1 MEIWILLAG
10 YRLLIDKYIVSAYRQ
25 LYCGYVE
32 YVLTALSTPALLMT
46 LAALLYCL
54 AATGLMIGMHKKTRA
69 LTALALA
76 VGLAAAGIHGYQLI
90 AEMQLI
96 NGINADFFGALSLV
110 SFVVVALLLIS
121 AIRLPV
127 TEILPIAFV
136 GAALMLLI
144 KLLIGPDPTPLA
156 LDHKL
161 LEVHVIASLLAY
173 GVLSIA
179 AINALFISIQHNILH
194 RHLRSGLLEVL
205 PPLATMEKLLFQL
218 ILAGWLLLTISLGSG
233 LVFIDSLFAQHLAHK
248 TVLSIL
254 AWLIFGML
262 LFGRYR
268 YGWRGM
274 RVVRLC
280 LLGMAVLLLAYFGSK
295 AVLEIL
301 LDRRWQTLD
310 S

>member
-1 MEIWILLAG
+1 MNTPTL
-10 YRLLIDKYIVSAYRQ
+10 
-25 LYCGYVE
+25 
-32 YVLTALSTPALLMT
+32 LTALAV
-46 LAALLYCL
+46 LLYCL
-54 AATGLMIGMHKKTRA
+54 AGAGLVTGMHRKLTWLTTAA
-69 LTALALA
+69 L
-76 VGLAAAGIHGYQLI
+76 VIGLIAAGIHGYHLI

-110 SFVVVALLLIS
+110 AFVVVALLLLS

-127 TEILPIAFV
+127 LEILPIAFI
-136 GAALMLLI
+136 GTALVLLI
-144 KLLIGPDPTPLA
+144 KLLIGPAPTPLA
-156 LDHKL
+156 LDNKL

-179 AINALFISIQHNILH
+179 AINAMFISVQHNILH
-194 RHLRSGLLEVL
+194 RHLRPGLLEVL

-301 LDRRWQTLD
+301 LDRRWQTVD
-310 S
+310 G